1 MSIYFIKTRTTEDGR
16 YSTPNQ
22 LYITFSG
29 NDFTINLPESLNYT
43 FDNGNHTY
51 RDASGT
57 LVIWTDN
64 DFTVFNI
71 TYHGSKIDLHLSP
84 DQTRKVKEE
93 LDTLVRLP
101 QAAPIQ
107 NSARS
112 TENSRRGGHY
122 EKYLKY
128 KSKYLSLKNLL

>member
-1 MSIYFIKTRTTEDGR
+1 MSIYFRKAHTTEDGR

-64 DFTVFNI
+64 DFTAFNI
-71 TYHGSKIDLHLSP
+71 TYHASKIDLHLSI
-84 DQTRKVKEE
+84 DQQRKVKVG
-93 LDTLVRLP
+93 LDTLVKLP
-101 QAAPIQ
+101 QAAPVQ
-107 NSARS
+107 SSARS
-112 TENSRRGGHY
+112 TENARRGGLY

>member
-1 MSIYFIKTRTTEDGR
+1 MSIYFRKAHTTEDGR

-29 NDFTINLPESLNYT
+29 GEMIINLPESLNYT

-93 LDTLVRLP
+93 LDTLVRL
-101 QAAPIQ
+101 QQVAPIQ
-107 NSARS
+107 SSARS
-112 TENSRRGGHY
+112 TPNARRGGHY